1 MNPLTLAILVLTFF
15 YRLDAEHVANGY
27 PVDAGADITACTNS
41 PGISLS
47 GWIDGE
53 DGGKWSTAGD
63 GKFNAHATGMNAVY
77 LPGPEDIAAGEVV
90 LQLSARIGSSIESD
104 RLTIRFEPFPQVK
117 AMAERGADGRIHLE
131 AIADARTMIEWSTNG
146 KGDLRTGD
154 RPEAFYS
161 PAEDEAGGTILFVA
175 QGTNGC
181 AIVADTVL
189 MIVPEAMNK
198 RSNLVLV
205 R

>member
-15 YRLDAEHVANGY
+15 HRIDTEHVANGI
-27 PVDAGADITACTNS
+27 PVDAGPDITACTNS

-53 DGGKWSTAGD
+53 DAGTWSTSGD
-63 GKFNAHATGMNAVY
+63 GKFNAHAIGMNAVY
-77 LPGPEDIAAGEVV
+77 LPGPKDIAAGEVV
-90 LQLSARIGSSIESD
+90 LQLSARIGKVIESD
-104 RLTIRFEPFPQVK
+104 RLTIRFEPFPKVK
-117 AMAERGADGRIHLE
+117 AIAEVADDGRIHIE
-131 AIADARTMIEWSTNG
+131 AIAEARTMIEWSTTG
-146 KGDLRTGD
+146 KGNLRIDD
-154 RPEAFYS
+154 RPAEAFYA
-161 PAEDEAGGTILFVA
+161 PAEDEGGATILLIA

-181 AIVADTVL
+181 AIVTDTVQ
-189 MIVPEAMNK
+189 MTVPALRT